1 MPNIALFIN
10 FLISIFCIYML
21 FRNYYVF
28 KIQGELIDTAFK
40 LAQETLHLGAEL
52 KDIGIMHHS
61 SKCLYILDKKIF
73 CYGIMMIQFNTKKYY
88 LDLYQKELIP
98 FKNELDMM
106 ATLAKARLEK

>member
-10 FLISIFCIYML
+10 FLISVFCIYML

-40 LAQETLHLGAEL
+40 LSQETLHLGAEL

-61 SKCLYILDKKIF
+61 NKCLYILDKKIF
-73 CYGIMMIQFNTKKYY
+73 GYSTMMIQFNMKKYY
-88 LDLYQKELIP
+88 FDLYQKELAP
-98 FKNELDMM
+98 FREELDAMV
-106 ATLAKARLEK
+106 TLAKARLEK